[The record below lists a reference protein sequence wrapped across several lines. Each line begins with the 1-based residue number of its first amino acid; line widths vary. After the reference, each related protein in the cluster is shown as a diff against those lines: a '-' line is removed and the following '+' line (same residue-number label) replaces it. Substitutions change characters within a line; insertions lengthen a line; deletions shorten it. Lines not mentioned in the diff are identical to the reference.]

1 MSVAKAEIRIT
12 ILRVYGID
20 AQDFVLRW
28 GSGLLDG
35 HISFE
40 LDLLIALRRVVWHAA
55 IAFGQQHF
63 NILIFYLWRHLRP
76 CD

>member
-1 MSVAKAEIRIT
+1 MIKVVLSVGISISAFEIIMSVAKAEIRIT

-55 IAFGQQHF
+55 IAFG
-63 NILIFYLWRHLRP
+63 
-76 CD
+76 